1 MLPSEAGEGILWF
14 AYLSSHPR
22 THFMNFMEI
31 DDGMNQLYSPGHPSP
46 NTITGLV
53 NQVSCL
59 CWYLCLINSFLI
71 VVVQLLSCVWLFVT
85 PWTTARQA
93 SLFITNF
100 WSLLKFMSIELGFN
114 LLKFLNYLAHQ
125 PSQSKRGKTKITE
138 WHRAWRIC
146 LFLLTAL

>member
-71 VVVQLLSCVWLFVT
+71 VVVQSLSCDSMDCNMPGSPVLHY
-85 PWTTARQA
+85 
-93 SLFITNF
+93 
-100 WSLLKFMSIELGFN
+100 LLEL
-114 LLKFLNYLAHQ
+114 AQTH
-125 PSQSKRGKTKITE
+125 T
-138 WHRAWRIC
+138 H
-146 LFLLTAL
+146 